1 MNKSG
6 LKKFATNIRIELLS
20 LVKTKVDYF
29 LKLDISNLPIEF
41 KSYESSIKE
50 IKNRCTSD
58 EKLDKS
64 KYKDFIEEVSYTWF
78 NRLVALRFMD
88 VNDITDTK
96 VISPLDGHTIPA
108 IFTEAKSGNIS
119 EDLNIDRTQ
128 FFNILDKKIE
138 SKDSDNEC

>member
-58 EKLDKS
+58 EKVDKS
-64 KYKDFIEEVSYTWF
+64 RYEDFIEEVSYIWF
-78 NRLVALRFMD
+78 NRLYNTPR
-88 VNDITDTK
+88 K
-96 VISPLDGHTIPA
+96 
-108 IFTEAKSGNIS
+108 
-119 EDLNIDRTQ
+119 LNN
-128 FFNILDKKIE
+128 FL
-138 SKDSDNEC
+138 

>member
-50 IKNRCTSD
+50 IKNYTSQ
-58 EKLDKS
+58 S
-64 KYKDFIEEVSYTWF
+64 TKDMC
-78 NRLVALRFMD
+78 NM
-88 VNDITDTK
+88 
-96 VISPLDGHTIPA
+96 P
-108 IFTEAKSGNIS
+108 NI
-119 EDLNIDRTQ
+119 
-128 FFNILDKKIE
+128 IL
-138 SKDSDNEC
+138 CLY

>member
-50 IKNRCTSD
+50 M
-58 EKLDKS
+58 
-64 KYKDFIEEVSYTWF
+64 YK
-78 NRLVALRFMD
+78 
-88 VNDITDTK
+88 
-96 VISPLDGHTIPA
+96 
-108 IFTEAKSGNIS
+108 
-119 EDLNIDRTQ
+119 
-128 FFNILDKKIE
+128 
-138 SKDSDNEC
+138 

>member
-64 KYKDFIEEVSYTWF
+64 TYVILMGVEQATSYAQSLFDDGRAALTRELNSHELNGNKENDALMALIEWLWA
-78 NRLVALRFMD
+78 R
-88 VNDITDTK
+88 
-96 VISPLDGHTIPA
+96 
-108 IFTEAKSGNIS
+108 
-119 EDLNIDRTQ
+119 
-128 FFNILDKKIE
+128 KK
-138 SKDSDNEC
+138 

>member
-58 EKLDKS
+58 EKLDKCQ
-64 KYKDFIEEVSYTWF
+64 
-78 NRLVALRFMD
+78 
-88 VNDITDTK
+88 TK
-96 VISPLDGHTIPA
+96 
-108 IFTEAKSGNIS
+108 
-119 EDLNIDRTQ
+119 
-128 FFNILDKKIE
+128 
-138 SKDSDNEC
+138 C